1 VLAGDLQLDLST
13 LGLSGE
19 GSFSFKRA
27 EDTQSGS
34 AANLR
39 YSIGGFYEE
48 PSVQFDRQPLVQFLT
63 QRALEREQERVE
75 AMQASIME
83 KQRLRRQL
91 DLLSSDAQER
101 ERLRAGRRSTSQG
114 GSRSTRTGCT
124 KRSRGTASPRWAAIR
139 QLSSTGSRVDSR

>member
-1 VLAGDLQLDLST
+1 MAGDVQLDLST
-13 LGLSGE
+13 LSLGGE
-19 GSFSFKRA
+19 GSFSFKQA

-39 YSIGGFYEE
+39 YSIGGTYDE

-101 ERLRAGRRSTSQG
+101 ERLRLEEEARRKAEAEAEAREQ
-114 GSRSTRTGCT
+114 
-124 KRSRGTASPRWAAIR
+124 AARNALEAQPPAVVAIL
-139 QLSSTGSRVDSR
+139 QFN